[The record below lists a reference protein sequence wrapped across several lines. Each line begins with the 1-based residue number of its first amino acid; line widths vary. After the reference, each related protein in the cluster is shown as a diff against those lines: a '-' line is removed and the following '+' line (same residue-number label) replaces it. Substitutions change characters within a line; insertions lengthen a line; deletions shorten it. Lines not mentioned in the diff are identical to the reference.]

1 MQVPALAAFVGCG
14 ASLVVTSRLRL
25 TATSSKCIFNGKD
38 QQLQFKGADF
48 NSVFAGVSDVS
59 TVDMSGMIL
68 EIQNNPPL
76 QFPSQCCILRITNCQ
91 TNFTSL
97 VFKTDVSIN
106 CATAFIFNLDIS
118 ERFVILSPPQNMMI
132 NGRINDTSNNP
143 ILRDLCSSGTIMFY
157 GNVSL
162 VSTTHNTDM
171 LTTRTTTSCNN
182 ISERQ
187 IADCSER
194 RRV

>member
-1 MQVPALAAFVGCG
+1 
-14 ASLVVTSRLRL
+14 
-25 TATSSKCIFNGKD
+25 
-38 QQLQFKGADF
+38 
-48 NSVFAGVSDVS
+48 
-59 TVDMSGMIL
+59 MSGTIL

-76 QFPSQCCILRITNCQ
+76 QFPSQCCIVRITNGL
-91 TNFTSL
+91 TNYMLF

-106 CATAFIFNLDIS
+106 YATAFIFNLDRS
-118 ERFVILSPPQNMMI
+118 GRFVILSPPQNLMI

-143 ILRDLCSSGTIMFY
+143 IQCDLCSSGIIMLY

-162 VSTTHNTDM
+162 ASTTHNTVM
-171 LTTRTTTSCNN
+171 LTTSTTTSCNN

-187 IADCSER
+187 FADCSER